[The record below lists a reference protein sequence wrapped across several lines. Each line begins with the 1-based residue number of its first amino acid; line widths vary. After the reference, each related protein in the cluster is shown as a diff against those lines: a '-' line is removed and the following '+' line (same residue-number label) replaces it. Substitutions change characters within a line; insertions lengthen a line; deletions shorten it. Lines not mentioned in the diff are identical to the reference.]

1 MPNNPAYLLRSRWRQ
16 QSIGWSSKKTGQI
29 SKKTGQIYFYSNRYS
44 ALILIYIDTGI
55 SEHGIFHGILARFN
69 N

>member
-1 MPNNPAYLLRSRWRQ
+1 MPKNPAYLLRSRWRQ
-16 QSIGWSSKKTGQI
+16 QSIEWS
-29 SKKTGQIYFYSNRYS
+29 SKKTGQIYFYSNRYL

-55 SEHGIFHGILARFN
+55 SEHGIFHGILARIN